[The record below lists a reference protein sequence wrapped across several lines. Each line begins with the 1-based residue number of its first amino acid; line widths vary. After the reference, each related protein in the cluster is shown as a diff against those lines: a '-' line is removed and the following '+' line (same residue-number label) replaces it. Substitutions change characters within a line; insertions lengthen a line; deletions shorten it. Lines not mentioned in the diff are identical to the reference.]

1 MKCKDYQDQ
10 KKARKVKQADRE
22 TRRAI
27 GQKVRPRK
35 RLSDWIALDQQAI
48 SRAVYWGGAR

>member
-10 KKARKVKQADRE
+10 KKARKVKNADRE
-22 TRRAI
+22 TQRAI

-35 RLSDWIALDQQAI
+35 MLSDWILLDQQAM
-48 SRAVYWGGAR
+48 SRAVYWGGVK

>member
-22 TRRAI
+22 IQRAI
-27 GQKVRPRK
+27 GQKVRPK
-35 RLSDWIALDQQAI
+35 KQLSDWIALDQQAM
-48 SRAVYWGGAR
+48 SRAVYWGSVR